1 MLNLSAKTVTSGY
14 NPELSNTNV
23 AEASKVEGTI
33 FLGVENQANCVGKV
47 ENLDVSCMPCPDQDM
62 IADMHGQAA
71 FPEAVNSNFSRL
83 AEESGDTVKA
93 GERDPS
99 AVPGDPN
106 LSISRMSFL
115 PDLIASVK
123 KAALEE
129 AEEVKARVKENAD
142 PANNDSISGEVDDKE
157 PEAVVRMN

>member
-1 MLNLSAKTVTSGY
+1 M
-14 NPELSNTNV
+14 
-23 AEASKVEGTI
+23 EGKI
-33 FLGVENQANCVGKV
+33 VLGIENHANGVGKV
-47 ENLDVSCMPCPDQDM
+47 ENLDVPNVPCPEQDM
-62 IADMHGQAA
+62 IDDINGQAA
-71 FPEAVNSNFSRL
+71 FPEFLNSNFLRL
-83 AEESGDTVKA
+83 VEESGDTVKA
-93 GERDPS
+93 GEKDPS
-99 AVPGDPN
+99 AVLGEPN
-106 LSISRMSFL
+106 LSISCMSFL